1 VGQAVKE
8 DAMSQSLPVESTASF
23 SRIGSP
29 LRWLEI
35 VFSVWF
41 VPEWYHAKIHS
52 QLPDRSRAKW
62 LVLQSVL
69 GATLIS
75 VVGLIGTWA
84 VGQWIESL
92 VPVRQEYLNTIAWLV
107 LISPALMAGAATV
120 GGLLGRMKSLA
131 AGVPAAAGFAFLGV
145 AYFVSMLGALTVL
158 LFVPIDPSIR
168 DSARIMEYPVNL
180 IFVYPQMAVIPMGGL
195 LFIETAFGG
204 GATERKFFRF
214 MQKRY
219 VQVPVF
225 VAWITVL
232 FLNGSYAM
240 FMDSRYYF
248 TGVGDLFWPLMTA
261 GWVSGL
267 LCVLSVMAGHW
278 RARGWLE

>member
-1 VGQAVKE
+1 
-8 DAMSQSLPVESTASF
+8 MSQSLSAESTEPF
-23 SRIGSP
+23 RRTGSP
-29 LRWLEI
+29 LRWVEI

-41 VPEWYHAKIHS
+41 MPEWYHAKIHL
-52 QLPDRSRAKW
+52 QLQDRARAKW

-75 VVGLIGTWA
+75 VVGLSGAWA
-84 VGQWIESL
+84 VGQWIERL
-92 VPVRQEYLNTIAWLV
+92 APVRQGYLETIAWLV
-107 LISPALMAGAATV
+107 LASPALMAGAATV
-120 GGLLGRMKSLA
+120 GGLVGRRKSLA

-145 AYFVSMLGALTVL
+145 AVFFSMLGALAVL

-168 DSARIMEYPVNL
+168 NLARIMEYPINL
-180 IFVYPQMAVIPMGGL
+180 VFIYPVMATIPMGGL
-195 LFIETAFGG
+195 LFIEAAARGG
-204 GATERKFFRF
+204 TTEQRFFRF

-219 VQVPVF
+219 VQIPVF
-225 VAWITVL
+225 VVWIAAW

-248 TGVGDLFWPLMTA
+248 TRVEGMLWPLWIA

-267 LCVLSVMAGHW
+267 LCVYSVMAGHW
-278 RARGWLE
+278 RARGWLA